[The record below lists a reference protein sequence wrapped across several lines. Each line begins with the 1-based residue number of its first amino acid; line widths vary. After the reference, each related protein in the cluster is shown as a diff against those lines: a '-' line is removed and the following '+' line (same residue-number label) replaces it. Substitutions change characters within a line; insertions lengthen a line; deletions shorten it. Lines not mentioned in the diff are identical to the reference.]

1 MELLSVRDL
10 TFTYPKQRAMTGETG
25 PALDHVSFSV
35 EEGEFI
41 VLCGESGCGK
51 TTLLKLLKR
60 ELSPHGEKSGEILF
74 HGTRQEEL
82 SEAEAA
88 CQIGYVLQ
96 NPENQIVTDK
106 VWHEL
111 AFGLE
116 NMGVPTQVIRR
127 RVAEMACFFGIDDWF
142 RKKTTELSGGQ
153 KQLLNLA
160 SIMVMQPKLLILD
173 EPTSQ
178 LDPIAASDFINTLQ
192 KINKD
197 LGLTILMT
205 EHRLEEVFPAA
216 DRVLVMDHGKLLL
229 AEPPAQAGRDLKRID
244 QNHKMLCGLPSAVRI
259 YHGLDAEEERCPLTV
274 REGRAFLEKNY
285 DNRIRSL
292 SELKAKEKAGSSSG
306 NRDSDSGKPA
316 QAEVSGK
323 DKKDSGRPIA
333 MRMKEICFRYEKD
346 SPDVLEGAALT
357 LYEGEIISLLG
368 GNGAGKT
375 TLLSVIAGTNKPYH
389 GKIEIFGKRIGKYK
403 GNELYVRTL
412 ASLPQNPQTVFL
424 KMTVREDYEEI
435 GKVMGYGAEELD
447 REIRAMA
454 ELLGIAHLLDHHPY
468 DLSGGEQQKAAIG
481 KVLLLKPRLLLLD
494 EPTKGID
501 AWSKK
506 QLGKLLNQLKSQ
518 GLTVLMVTHDVEF
531 AAEVSDRCGLFF
543 DHEITSLDAPDEF
556 FGSNQYY
563 TTAANRISRSLYDNA
578 VTCDE
583 VIALCR
589 ANGRKNKE
597 ETGA

>member
-10 TFTYPKQRAMTGETG
+10 TFTYPKQRAMTGEAG

-60 ELSPHGEKSGEILF
+60 ELSPHGEKSGEIFF
-74 HGTRQEEL
+74 HGIRQEEL

-259 YHGLDAEEERCPLTV
+259 YHGLDAEEEGCPLTV

-285 DNRIRSL
+285 ENRIRSL
-292 SELKAKEKAGSSSG
+292 SGLKEKNGGSPVT
-306 NRDSDSGKPA
+306 D
-316 QAEVSGK
+316 
-323 DKKDSGRPIA
+323 RPIA
-333 MRMKEICFRYEKD
+333 MRMKEVCFRYEKD

-375 TLLSVIAGTNKPYH
+375 TLLSVIAGTNRPYH
-389 GKIEIFGKRIGKYK
+389 GKIEIFGKRIGTYK

-435 GKVMGYGAEELD
+435 GTVMGYGKEELE
-447 REIRAMA
+447 REIQAMA
-454 ELLGIAHLLDHHPY
+454 ELLGITHLLDHHPY

-506 QLGKLLNQLKSQ
+506 QLGKLLNQLKAQ

-543 DHEITSLDAPDEF
+543 DHEITSLDTPDEF

-583 VIALCR
+583 VIALCK

>member
-10 TFTYPKQRAMTGETG
+10 TFTYPKQRAMTGEAG
-25 PALDHVSFSV
+25 PALEHVSFSV

-60 ELSPHGEKSGEILF
+60 ELSPHGEKSGEIFF
-74 HGTRQEEL
+74 HGIRQEEL

-216 DRVLVMDHGKLLL
+216 DRVLVMDHGKLL
-229 AEPPAQAGRDLKRID
+229 
-244 QNHKMLCGLPSAVRI
+244 
-259 YHGLDAEEERCPLTV
+259 
-274 REGRAFLEKNY
+274 
-285 DNRIRSL
+285 
-292 SELKAKEKAGSSSG
+292 
-306 NRDSDSGKPA
+306 
-316 QAEVSGK
+316 
-323 DKKDSGRPIA
+323 
-333 MRMKEICFRYEKD
+333 
-346 SPDVLEGAALT
+346 
-357 LYEGEIISLLG
+357 
-368 GNGAGKT
+368 
-375 TLLSVIAGTNKPYH
+375 
-389 GKIEIFGKRIGKYK
+389 
-403 GNELYVRTL
+403 
-412 ASLPQNPQTVFL
+412 
-424 KMTVREDYEEI
+424 
-435 GKVMGYGAEELD
+435 
-447 REIRAMA
+447 
-454 ELLGIAHLLDHHPY
+454 
-468 DLSGGEQQKAAIG
+468 
-481 KVLLLKPRLLLLD
+481 
-494 EPTKGID
+494 
-501 AWSKK
+501 
-506 QLGKLLNQLKSQ
+506 
-518 GLTVLMVTHDVEF
+518 
-531 AAEVSDRCGLFF
+531 
-543 DHEITSLDAPDEF
+543 
-556 FGSNQYY
+556 
-563 TTAANRISRSLYDNA
+563 
-578 VTCDE
+578 
-583 VIALCR
+583 
-589 ANGRKNKE
+589 
-597 ETGA
+597 

>member
-10 TFTYPKQRAMTGETG
+10 TFTYPKQRAMTGEAG
-25 PALDHVSFSV
+25 PALEHVSFSV

-60 ELSPHGEKSGEILF
+60 ELSPHGEKSGEIFF
-74 HGTRQEEL
+74 HGIRQEEL

-116 NMGVPTQVIRR
+116 NMGIPTQVIRR

-259 YHGLDAEEERCPLTV
+259 YHGLDAEEEGCPLTV

-285 DNRIRSL
+285 ENRIRSL
-292 SELKAKEKAGSSSG
+292 SGLKEKNGGSPVT
-306 NRDSDSGKPA
+306 D
-316 QAEVSGK
+316 
-323 DKKDSGRPIA
+323 RPIA
-333 MRMKEICFRYEKD
+333 MRMKEVCFRYEKD

-375 TLLSVIAGTNKPYH
+375 TLLSVIAGTNRPYH
-389 GKIEIFGKRIGKYK
+389 GKIEIFGKRIGTYK

-435 GKVMGYGAEELD
+435 GTVMGYGKEELE
-447 REIRAMA
+447 REIQAMA
-454 ELLGIAHLLDHHPY
+454 ELLGITHLLDHHPY

-506 QLGKLLNQLKSQ
+506 QLGKLLNQLKAQ

-543 DHEITSLDAPDEF
+543 DHEITSLDTPDEF

-583 VIALCR
+583 VIALCK

>member
-10 TFTYPKQRAMTGETG
+10 TFTYPKQRAMTGEAG

-60 ELSPHGEKSGEILF
+60 ELSPHGEKSGEIFF
-74 HGTRQEEL
+74 HGIRQEEL

-116 NMGVPTQVIRR
+116 NMGIPTQVIRR

-259 YHGLDAEEERCPLTV
+259 YHGLDAEEEGCPLTV

-285 DNRIRSL
+285 ENRIRSL
-292 SELKAKEKAGSSSG
+292 SGLKEKNGGSPVT
-306 NRDSDSGKPA
+306 D
-316 QAEVSGK
+316 
-323 DKKDSGRPIA
+323 RPIA
-333 MRMKEICFRYEKD
+333 MRMKEVCFRYEKD

-375 TLLSVIAGTNKPYH
+375 TLLSVIAGTNRPYH
-389 GKIEIFGKRIGKYK
+389 GKIEIFGKRIGTYK

-435 GKVMGYGAEELD
+435 GRVMGYGKEELE
-447 REIRAMA
+447 REIQAMA
-454 ELLGIAHLLDHHPY
+454 ELLGITHLLDHHPY

-506 QLGKLLNQLKSQ
+506 QLGKLLNQLKAQ

-543 DHEITSLDAPDEF
+543 DHEITSLDTPDEF

-583 VIALCR
+583 VIALCK

>member
-60 ELSPHGEKSGEILF
+60 ELSPHGEKSGEIFF
-74 HGTRQEEL
+74 HGIRQEEL

-259 YHGLDAEEERCPLTV
+259 YHGLDAEEDGCPLTV

-285 DNRIRSL
+285 ENRIRSL
-292 SELKAKEKAGSSSG
+292 SGLKEKNGGSPVTDRS
-306 NRDSDSGKPA
+306 
-316 QAEVSGK
+316 
-323 DKKDSGRPIA
+323 IA
-333 MRMKEICFRYEKD
+333 MRMKEVCFRYEKD

-375 TLLSVIAGTNKPYH
+375 TLLSVIAGTNRPYH
-389 GKIEIFGKRIGKYK
+389 GKIEIFGKRIGTYK

-435 GKVMGYGAEELD
+435 GTVMGYGKEELE
-447 REIRAMA
+447 REIQAMA
-454 ELLGIAHLLDHHPY
+454 ELLGITHLLDHHPY

-506 QLGKLLNQLKSQ
+506 QLGKLLNQLKTQ

-543 DHEITSLDAPDEF
+543 DHEITSLDTPDEF

-583 VIALCR
+583 VIALCK